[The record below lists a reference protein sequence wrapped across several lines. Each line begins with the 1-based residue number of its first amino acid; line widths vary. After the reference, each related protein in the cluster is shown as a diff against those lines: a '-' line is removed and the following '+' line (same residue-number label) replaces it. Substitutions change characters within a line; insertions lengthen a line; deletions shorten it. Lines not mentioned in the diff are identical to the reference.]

1 MKRIEQTFTDL
12 KKSNK
17 NAFVAFI
24 TAGDPD
30 YKASLEILKNL
41 PKQGVDIIELGI
53 PFLDPAGDGP
63 IIEIASKRAI
73 ENGMNLKK
81 LLVMVEEFRKTN
93 SNTPIIL
100 MGYYNSVLYYGLE
113 KFSKDAKKAGADGI
127 LIVDLPP
134 EEDHEFRK
142 FTDQNELDLIKLI
155 TPTSDHN
162 RIKKIVEN
170 ASGFVYMV
178 SILGITG
185 TKSADPKENKI
196 FIEKIRKITDLPI
209 VIGFGI
215 KDAKGAREMAEIGAD
230 GVVIGSSL
238 VKVIAN
244 GLEEKINNQEIIEQI
259 LAKAKE
265 FSAAIKAS

>member
-1 MKRIEQTFTDL
+1 MSRIKQTFANL
-12 KKSNK
+12 KKQNR

-30 YKASLEILKNL
+30 YETSFEILKKL
-41 PKQGVDIIELGI
+41 PAAGVDIIELGI

-81 LLVMVEEFRKTN
+81 LLIMVEEFRKTN

-113 KFSKDAKKAGADGI
+113 KFSYDAKKAGADGV

-134 EEDHEFRK
+134 EEDEEFRK
-142 FTDQNELDLIKLI
+142 FTNQNELDLIKLI
-155 TPTSDHN
+155 TPTSDGN
-162 RIKKIVEN
+162 RIKKIVTN

-196 FIEKIRKITDLPI
+196 FIEKIQKITDLPV

-215 KDAKGAREMAEIGAD
+215 KDINDAKEMAKIGAD

-238 VKVIAN
+238 VKVIAD
-244 GLEEKINNQEIIEQI
+244 GLEEKISNQKIIEKI
-259 LAKAKE
+259 LAKTKE
-265 FSAAIKAS
+265 FSLAITD